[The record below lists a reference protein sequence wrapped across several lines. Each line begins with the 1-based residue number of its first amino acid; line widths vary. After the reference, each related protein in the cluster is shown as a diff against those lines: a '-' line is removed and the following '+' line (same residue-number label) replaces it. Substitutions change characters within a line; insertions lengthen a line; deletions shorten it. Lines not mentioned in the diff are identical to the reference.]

1 MSTLV
6 VRLSSLG
13 DVVLAGSVTGA
24 LAPVSFL
31 TSRRYL
37 DIAAALPGV
46 ERALAWED
54 KPPLRSE
61 GYHQVIDLHASPRS
75 RWLTRWMGA
84 KRIPRHDLQRRMRVA
99 LKGPPAPSVL
109 HRYAEAAGQ
118 ASASRPWIEV
128 SGSGDTLLLFPGAAH
143 ATKRWH
149 AERFVE
155 IRTRWMDRGGKVLV
169 MGSTAE
175 RDLCEEVACGQAPVL
190 TETGFA
196 QTLAALGQGA
206 AAMGSDSGLC
216 HLAAAA
222 GIPTVV
228 LFGPTTQVDG
238 FWSEDSC
245 HPVSAPLSCRP
256 CSRYGGSTCP
266 AGDHACMSRLSVELA
281 WSALVGACP

>member
-37 DIAAALPGV
+37 DIAAVLPGV

-54 KPPLRSE
+54 NPPLRSE

-84 KRIPRHDLQRRMRVA
+84 KCIARYDLRRRLRVVF
-99 LKGPPAPSVL
+99 KGPPAPSVL
-109 HRYAEAAGQ
+109 DRYAQAAGH
-118 ASASRPWIEV
+118 ASARRPWIDV

-143 ATKRWH
+143 ATKRWQ
-149 AERFVE
+149 AERFAE
-155 IRTRWMDRGGKVLV
+155 IRARWMDRGDKVLV
-169 MGSTAE
+169 IGSTAE
-175 RDLCEEVACGQAPVL
+175 RDLCEAVASGEARVL

-206 AAMGSDSGLC
+206 AAMGADTGLC

-238 FWSEDSC
+238 FWSEESC
-245 HPVSAPLSCRP
+245 HPVSAALSCRP
-256 CSRYGGSTCP
+256 CSRYGGSACP
-266 AGDHACMSRLSVELA
+266 VGDHACMAQLSVDLA
-281 WSALVGACP
+281 WSTLVAACP